1 MLLNALPLL
10 APLILLAAAFAPR
23 LMKSVSAQ
31 RGALF
36 AEQATLG
43 AIAVAVLSAIALAV
57 NGSGDSFLLG
67 IFGVGFSVRLDIIS
81 VVMLLLVTFIGWV
94 VVRYARTY
102 LDGEARQDAFTFW
115 LLATLSAVL
124 LLVQSGNVTQFV
136 GAWIA
141 TSMCLHKLL
150 LFYPERVAAQRAAH
164 KKYIVARI
172 GDVAVIGAAILLA
185 SAYGTTQI
193 SAILAQA
200 EQSAGGGLA
209 LGAAALIALAAIL
222 KSAQFPTHG
231 WLTEVMEAPTPV
243 SALLH
248 AGVVNAGGFAL
259 IRFADV
265 MLLAPLVLAILVM
278 VGGFTALF
286 GGLVMLTQP
295 TVKASLAWS
304 TIAQMGFMILQCGL
318 ALFPL
323 ALLHIVAHSLYKAH
337 AFLSAGNAVQN
348 VAAIRKPGPVAVP
361 DLGAVTRAFLV
372 ALVIYGV
379 VYAILGLGFDFG
391 GKSPQ
396 AVALGAILIFGV
408 AYLLAQGFADEA
420 PKALTQRTAVYA
432 GAVTV
437 SYLVLQR
444 ASEWLTSG
452 TLPVTPPAGALE
464 WALILLAMISF
475 GLVALAQATLPLW
488 SYHPAAQG
496 LRVHLSNGL
505 YINAISDR
513 IMGGWKRTSSNKGAA
528 Q

>member
-10 APLILLAAAFAPR
+10 APFILLAAAFAPR
-23 LMKSVSAQ
+23 FLQGVTVQK
-31 RGALF
+31 GAMF
-36 AEQATLG
+36 AEAASLG
-43 AIAVAVLSAIALAV
+43 AIGVAVLSAIVLATS
-57 NGSGDSFLLG
+57 GSGDSFLIGL
-67 IFGVGFSVRLDIIS
+67 FGFGLSVRLDVVS
-81 VVMLLLVTFIGWV
+81 VIMLLLVTFIGWV

-102 LDGEARQDAFTFW
+102 LDGEDRQDVFTFW
-115 LLATLSAVL
+115 LLATLAAVL
-124 LLVQSGNVTQFV
+124 LLVQSGNVVQFV

-150 LFYPERVAAQRAAH
+150 LFYPDRVAAQRAAH
-164 KKYIVARI
+164 KKFIMARI
-172 GDVAVIGAAILLA
+172 GDVAVIGAAMMLVGG
-185 SAYGTTQI
+185 YGTTQI
-193 SAILAQA
+193 SAILELAKQG
-200 EQSAGGGLA
+200 AGGGLA

-265 MLLAPLVLAILVM
+265 MLLSPLVLAILVM

-286 GGLVMLTQP
+286 AGLVMLTQP

-337 AFLSAGNAVQN
+337 AFLSAGGAVER
-348 VAAIRKPGPVAVP
+348 VVAIRKPGPVAVP
-361 DLGAVTRAFLV
+361 NMSAVTRAFLV
-372 ALVIYGV
+372 ALAIYGI

-420 PKALTQRTAVYA
+420 PQALTQRTAAYA
-432 GAVTV
+432 GTVTL

-444 ASEWLTSG
+444 ASEWLTAG
-452 TLPVTPPAGALE
+452 TLPTTPPAGALE
-464 WALILLAMISF
+464 WALILLALISF

-513 IMGGWKRTSSNKGAA
+513 IMGGWTRKPSDKGAA